1 MSRTVPTML
10 NRIDAFRALT
20 ILLAVAI
27 AIGFAMPAE
36 AGILKR
42 MKDKVSGDDSS
53 SEATEAPTAAS
64 SAAASSAPM
73 GPKKTVAVDKFEGH
87 AGLGWDEGA
96 VLAAQLAEALMETG
110 RFNVVERVKLD
121 NILREQDLGAAGRI
135 NSQTALQIGNIV
147 GAQVLIQGTVTE
159 FEPGESGKSGGI
171 TVPIGGVGVGLRG
184 GSVTSHVAIKL
195 RLIDLTTSMILST
208 HNAEAKGK
216 HKSMGMGVYSSYGSA
231 SGDQFKKTPL
241 GKTAAEAID
250 KCVAHIIST
259 MANIPFNARVAE
271 VEGSSIYINAG
282 SNRGMT
288 EGMMLHGY
296 KTVKT
301 ITDPD
306 TGLALDAIEEK
317 TCTLKIDMV
326 RDNISVCSLVSGS
339 KPSVGATLK
348 LE

>member
-1 MSRTVPTML
+1 MSRTAIT
-10 NRIDAFRALT
+10 NIGRSDALRVFTIILAL
-20 ILLAVAI
+20 AFAI
-27 AIGFAMPAE
+27 SFAMPAE
-36 AGILKR
+36 AQFFKKA
-42 MKDKVSGDDSS
+42 KDKLKGGGDES
-53 SEATEAPTAAS
+53 SEAAPTEASSTAA
-64 SAAASSAPM
+64 ANTPM

-96 VLAAQLAEALMETG
+96 VLAAQLAEALMESG

-121 NILREQDLGAAGRI
+121 NILQEQDLGAAGRI
-135 NSQTALQIGNIV
+135 NSQTALQIGEIV

-159 FEPGESGKSGGI
+159 FEPGEEGKSGKVR
-171 TVPIGGVGVGLRG
+171 VPIGGVSVGLG
-184 GSVTSHVAIKL
+184 GSKVTSSVGIKL

-208 HNAEAKGK
+208 HNAEAKGS
-216 HKSMGMGVYSSYGSA
+216 HKSMGLGVYSSYGSA

-241 GKTAAEAID
+241 GKVAAEAID
-250 KCVAHIIST
+250 KCVAHIITT

-296 KTVKT
+296 KIVKT
-301 ITDPD
+301 IKDPD
-306 TGLALDAIEEK
+306 TGLALDSIEEK

-326 RDNISVCSLVSGS
+326 RDSISICSLVSGG
-339 KPSVGATLK
+339 KPRVGDTLK
-348 LE
+348 ME

>member
-1 MSRTVPTML
+1 MSRTAITNVGRGDALRML
-10 NRIDAFRALT
+10 SIV
-20 ILLAVAI
+20 LAVTLAI
-27 AIGFAMPAE
+27 CFAMPAD

-42 MKDKVSGDDSS
+42 AKDKLKGNDSSS
-53 SEATEAPTAAS
+53 SEAAPTAAS
-64 SAAASSAPM
+64 SAASSSVPM

-87 AGLGWDEGA
+87 ASLGWDEGA

-121 NILREQDLGAAGRI
+121 NILQEQDLGAAGRI
-135 NSQTALQIGNIV
+135 NSQTALKIGSIV

-159 FEPGESGKSGGI
+159 FEPGESGKSGRVR
-171 TVPIGGVGVGLRG
+171 VPIGGVSVGLG
-184 GSVTSHVAIKL
+184 GSKVTSHVAIKL

-208 HNAEAKGK
+208 HNAEAKGS
-216 HKSMGMGVYSSYGSA
+216 HRSIGLDVYSSYGSVG
-231 SGDQFKKTPL
+231 GDQFKKTPL
-241 GKTAAEAID
+241 GKVAAEAID
-250 KCVAHIIST
+250 KCVAHIITT

-271 VEGSSIYINAG
+271 VEGSTIYINAG

-288 EGMMLHGY
+288 VGMLLHGY
-296 KTVKT
+296 KIVKT

-306 TGLALDAIEEK
+306 TGLALDSIEEK
-317 TCTLKIDMV
+317 TCTIKIDMV

-339 KPSVGATLK
+339 KPKKGATLK

>member
-1 MSRTVPTML
+1 MSRTTITNVERG
-10 NRIDAFRALT
+10 NALRLIT
-20 ILLAVAI
+20 IVMAVAI
-27 AIGFAMPAE
+27 AVSFAMPAD

-42 MKDKVSGDDSS
+42 AKDKLKGSEDSS
-53 SEATEAPTAAS
+53 AESAPTEAS
-64 SAAASSAPM
+64 SAAAASTPM

-121 NILREQDLGAAGRI
+121 NILQEQDLGAAGRI
-135 NSQTALQIGNIV
+135 NSQTALTIGNIV

-159 FEPGESGKSGGI
+159 FEPGESGKSGKVR
-171 TVPIGGVGVGLRG
+171 VPIGGVSVGVG
-184 GSVTSHVAIKL
+184 GSRVTSKVAIKL

-208 HNAEAKGK
+208 HNAEATSKS
-216 HKSMGMGVYSSYGSA
+216 KSMGLDVYSSYGSA

-241 GKTAAEAID
+241 GKTAAIAID

-259 MANIPFNARVAE
+259 MSNIPFNARVAE

-282 SNRGMT
+282 SNRGMAV
-288 EGMMLHGY
+288 GMMLHGY

-339 KPSVGATLK
+339 KPKIGATLK